1 MNNPIKVAITGA
13 LGRMGQETVRA
24 VLADETLELVG
35 IADTRVTDRQYY
47 GLTVYH
53 EVEDMLIK
61 AKPDIM
67 VDFTV
72 PASVMAN
79 AVQAIK
85 HQVTPVIG
93 TTGLSDSDLIMLEQ
107 QANRYDIGVAVI
119 PNFAI
124 GAVLM
129 MKMAREA
136 AQYLPQVEII
146 ELHHDQKLDAP
157 SGTAIKTAHMIAD
170 NRGHFNDE
178 RPFSE
183 ERVAGARGGNVE
195 GIPIHSV
202 RLPGLLAHQEVL
214 MGGRGELLTIRHDS
228 FSRECFMPGVI
239 LVIKRMH
246 GKKGLIN
253 GLENLL

>member
-1 MNNPIKVAITGA
+1 MNTRIKVTIAGA

-24 VLADETLELVG
+24 VLADEDLELVG
-35 IADTRVTDRQYY
+35 IADTRVTDRQFY

-53 EVEDMLIK
+53 EVEEMLVST
-61 AKPDIM
+61 KPNIM

-72 PASVMAN
+72 PSSVKDN
-79 AVQAIK
+79 SIHAIK

-93 TTGLSDSDLIMLEQ
+93 TTGLNDHDLLMLEQ
-107 QANRYDIGVAVI
+107 EADKYEVGVAVI

-157 SGTAIKTAHMIAD
+157 SGTAIKTAHLIAE
-170 NRGHFNDE
+170 NRNVSIDK
-178 RPFSE
+178 PAAAE
-183 ERVAGARGGNVE
+183 EKIAGARGGSVE

-214 MGGRGELLTIRHDS
+214 LGGKGQLLTIRHDS
-228 FSRECFMPGVI
+228 FSRESFMPGVI
-239 LVIKRMH
+239 LAIKRMY
-246 GKKGLIN
+246 GRKGMIY

>member
-1 MNNPIKVAITGA
+1 LNKRIKVAITGA

-35 IADTRVTDRQYY
+35 IADTRVTDRQFY

-53 EVEDMLIK
+53 EVEDMLTQ
-61 AKPDIM
+61 ATADIM
-67 VDFTV
+67 VDFTI
-72 PASVMAN
+72 PTSVKAN
-79 AVQAIK
+79 AVYAIRNK
-85 HQVTPVIG
+85 VTPVIG
-93 TTGLSDSDLIMLEQ
+93 TTGLSDADLLLLEQ
-107 QANRYDIGVAVI
+107 EADKNEVGVAVI

-146 ELHHDQKLDAP
+146 ELHHDQKRDAP
-157 SGTAIKTAHMIAD
+157 SGTSIKTAQLIAE
-170 NRGHFNDE
+170 NRTSVESDG
-178 RPFSE
+178 PSSE
-183 ERVAGARGGNVE
+183 ERIAGVRGGTVE
-195 GIPIHSV
+195 GIPIHSI

-214 MGGRGELLTIRHDS
+214 LGGRGQLLTIRHDS
-228 FSRECFMPGVI
+228 FSRESFMPGVI
-239 LVIKRMH
+239 LTIKRMYD
-246 GKKGLIN
+246 KKGLIY

>member
-1 MNNPIKVAITGA
+1 MNDQIKVAIAGA

-24 VLADETLELVG
+24 VLSDETLELVG
-35 IADTRVTDRQYY
+35 IADTRVTDRQFY

-53 EVEDMLIK
+53 EVEEMLAQVK
-61 AKPDIM
+61 ANIM

-72 PASVMAN
+72 PSSVKAN
-79 AVQAIK
+79 AVYAIK
-85 HQVTPVIG
+85 NKVTPVIG
-93 TTGLSDSDLIMLEQ
+93 TTGLSDEDLFLLDQE
-107 QANRYDIGVAVI
+107 AAKNEIGVAVI

-146 ELHHDQKLDAP
+146 ELHHDQKVDAP
-157 SGTAIKTAHMIAD
+157 SGTSIKTAQLIAE
-170 NRGHFNDE
+170 NRNSADHD
-178 RPFSE
+178 RPTTE
-183 ERVAGARGGNVE
+183 ERIAGARGGTVE

-214 MGGRGELLTIRHDS
+214 LGGKGQLLTIRHDS
-228 FSRECFMPGVI
+228 FSRESFMPGVI
-239 LVIKRMH
+239 LAIKKMY
-246 GKKGLIN
+246 GKKGLIY

>member
-1 MNNPIKVAITGA
+1 MNKVIKVAIAGA

-24 VLADETLELVG
+24 VLADESLELVG
-35 IADTRVTDRQYY
+35 IADTRVTDRQFY

-53 EVEDMLIK
+53 EVEDML
-61 AKPDIM
+61 AKTTPEVM

-72 PASVMAN
+72 PTSVKAN

-85 HQVTPVIG
+85 SKVIPVIG
-93 TTGLSDSDLIMLEQ
+93 TTGLSDADLLLLEHE
-107 QANRYDIGVAVI
+107 ADKNEVGVAVI

-129 MKMAREA
+129 IKMAREA

-146 ELHHDQKLDAP
+146 ELHHDQKVDAP
-157 SGTAIKTAHMIAD
+157 SGTAIKTAQAIAE
-170 NRGHFNDE
+170 NRSSGWED
-178 RPFSE
+178 RSRSE
-183 ERVAGARGGNVE
+183 ERIAGARGGKVE
-195 GIPIHSV
+195 GVPIHSV
-202 RLPGLLAHQEVL
+202 RLQGLIAHQEVL

-228 FSRECFMPGVI
+228 FSRESFMPGVI
-239 LVIKRMH
+239 MAIKKMYGRQGLVY
-246 GKKGLIN
+246 